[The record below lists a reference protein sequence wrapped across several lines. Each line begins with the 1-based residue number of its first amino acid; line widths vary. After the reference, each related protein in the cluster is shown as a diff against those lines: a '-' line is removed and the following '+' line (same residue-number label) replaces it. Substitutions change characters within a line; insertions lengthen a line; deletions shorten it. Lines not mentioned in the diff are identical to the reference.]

1 MVQQNFVFRPATE
14 CFPLNSW
21 SWCKAKPALDCTATY
36 TETQYLYRVWGSG
49 SGLLKAIQFPQIRF
63 QTIAPILD
71 VIGLLPPK
79 QTLYPPRENTVVS
92 SSGVTEYNDG
102 IHRGCYFHLDATTT
116 TTPTI
121 DVYAQRAYF
130 RTDLGTALYVSSSQ
144 EWIAINSLGTAGAP
158 YNGYDTTWE
167 IDSDALLPDDYV
179 DIKLRIGKADALAWL
194 CNDNTVS
201 SSLLA
206 NTNLTGADF
215 QVYLSQTL
223 VEAIIDYLLGFKL
236 ALPNNVGSNS
246 ARATV
251 VAGYAQASTRL

>member
-1 MVQQNFVFRPATE
+1 MWQQNFVFRPAVE

-21 SWCKAKPALDCTATY
+21 SWCKAKPAFDCTATY

-49 SGLLKAIQFPQIRF
+49 KAIQFPQIRF
-63 QTIAPILD
+63 QTVAPILD
-71 VIGLLPPK
+71 VIGLLPPM
-79 QTLYPPRENTVVS
+79 QSQYGPSENTVVS
-92 SSGVTEYNDG
+92 SSGVTEYDNG

-116 TTPTI
+116 ETPTI

-144 EWIAINSLGTAGAP
+144 EWIAINSLGAAGAP

-206 NTNLTGADF
+206 NTNLAGADF

-223 VEAIIDYLLGFKL
+223 VDAIIGNTLGFAL

-251 VAGYAQASTRL
+251 NIGYAQASTRL